1 MDYISIGKITNT
13 HGIKGELKVYPLTD
27 DIKRFDLLEKA
38 YLGEEKIPVNVQSV
52 KYHKNLAILKFKE
65 YNNINEVLDL
75 KDYYIY
81 VDEDGRVELPEGH
94 FFIYEILD
102 SQVFDL
108 DENPLGFLRDII
120 QGPGNDVYLIKD
132 GEKEYLIPAVGEF
145 VKKIDLENKRIYIQ
159 PIEGMIE

>member
-38 YLGEEKIPVNVQSV
+38 YLGEEKIPVNLESV

>member
-38 YLGEEKIPVNVQSV
+38 YLGEEKIPVNLESV

-108 DENPLGFLRDII
+108 DDNPLGFLRDII

>member
-27 DIKRFDLLEKA
+27 DIKRFDILERA
-38 YLGEEKIPVNVQSV
+38 FIGEEKIPVSVESV

-65 YNNINEVLDL
+65 YNNINEVVDF

-81 VDEDGRVELPEGH
+81 VDKDGRVELPEGH

-108 DENPLGFLRDII
+108 EENLIGYLRDVI
-120 QGPGNDVYLIKD
+120 QGPANDIYLIKD

-145 VKKIDLENKRIYIQ
+145 IKKIDLEQKRIYIQ

>member
-108 DENPLGFLRDII
+108 DDNPLGFLRDII

>member
-27 DIKRFDLLEKA
+27 DIKRFDILERA
-38 YLGEEKIPVNVQSV
+38 YIGEEKIPVNVESV

-65 YNNINEVLDL
+65 YNNINEVLDF

-81 VDEDGRVELPEGH
+81 VDKDGRVELPEGH

-108 DENPLGFLRDII
+108 EENLIGYLRDVI
-120 QGPGNDVYLIKD
+120 QGPANDIYLIKD

-145 VKKIDLENKRIYIQ
+145 IKKIDLEKKRIYIQ